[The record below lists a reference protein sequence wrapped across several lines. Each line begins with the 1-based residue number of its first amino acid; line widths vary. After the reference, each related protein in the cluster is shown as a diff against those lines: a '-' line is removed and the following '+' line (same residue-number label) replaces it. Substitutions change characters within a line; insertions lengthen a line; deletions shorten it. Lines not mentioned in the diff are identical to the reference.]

1 MKSPWD
7 KYGFTERET
16 DMLMSM
22 DIESGSDTEELY
34 IEAERCRFYD
44 EFYSYMREEDDDLFF
59 I

>member
-22 DIESGSDTEELY
+22 DVGSSSETEELY

-44 EFYSYMREEDDDLFF
+44 EFFSYMQEADDDLFF
-59 I
+59 V